1 MKKITIVSLIGIAAT
16 ALLIGCNIELGTG
29 STTKL
34 TSATVGQQ
42 LIDLKRA
49 ENDGSISVEEYQ
61 TEKAKILN
69 EKP

>member
-61 TEKAKILN
+61 TEKARILN